1 VTHTDRIRL
10 VSDAVVSSYVNDI
23 SARASRAR
31 RAPAA
36 QHSRP
41 EPRTTARTRSSRP
54 RLRRA
59 PQVLLPA

>member
-10 VSDAVVSSYVNDI
+10 VSDAVISSYIHDI
-23 SARASRAR
+23 SARAPRAR

-36 QHSRP
+36 QRSRP
-41 EPRTTARTRSSRP
+41 EPGTTAPRRSSWP
-54 RLRRA
+54 RVRRA